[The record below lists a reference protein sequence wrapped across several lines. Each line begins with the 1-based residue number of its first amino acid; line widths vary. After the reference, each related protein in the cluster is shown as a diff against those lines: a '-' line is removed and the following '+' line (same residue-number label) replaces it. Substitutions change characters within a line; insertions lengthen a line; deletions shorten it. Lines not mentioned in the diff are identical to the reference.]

1 MGKYKSFEIQ
11 LVKGDIVTKVSNEV
25 SYTEMCK
32 NYSEKKKDLL
42 KNNDLNIERVALIG
56 ITQEGTSSTIRETV
70 LIDRPK
76 EQEEVKT
83 ISKDKQNKQ
92 VNANSIYD
100 GGIDVSNFSVD
111 YHNVNNEL
119 GQLKTISLNLMK
131 KLKEATTQVG
141 VLDKQRDNFF
151 HILEELYPKYMNKE
165 IGEQQLAK
173 ELKECFLNIGKA
185 NTLRR
190 ECKNNIAVLSSVI
203 NTLSLNKT
211 SSLVDSKI
219 KTLEQN
225 KHKTT
230 DFSKNNLKQNN
241 LLPRIVKF
249 KGGKDRVVKLTQ
261 LRKKYDKVE
270 VMENKNEI
278 WCYNNYYNGVAK

>member
-42 KNNDLNIERVALIG
+42 KNNDLNIERIALIG

-83 ISKDKQNKQ
+83 ISKDKQ

-111 YHNVNNEL
+111 YHNVNSEL

-131 KLKEATTQVG
+131 KLKEATAQVG

-211 SSLVDSKI
+211 SSLVDSK
-219 KTLEQN
+219 
-225 KHKTT
+225 
-230 DFSKNNLKQNN
+230 NLS
-241 LLPRIVKF
+241 
-249 KGGKDRVVKLTQ
+249 
-261 LRKKYDKVE
+261 
-270 VMENKNEI
+270 
-278 WCYNNYYNGVAK
+278 

>member
-42 KNNDLNIERVALIG
+42 KNNDLNIERIALVG

-100 GGIDVSNFSVD
+100 GGIDVSSFSVD

-131 KLKEATTQVG
+131 KLKEATAQVG

-230 DFSKNNLKQNN
+230 DFSKSNLKQNN

-249 KGGKDRVVKLTQ
+249 KGGKDRVTKLTQ

>member
-42 KNNDLNIERVALIG
+42 KNNDLNIERITLIG

-92 VNANSIYD
+92 INANSIYD

-230 DFSKNNLKQNN
+230 DFSKSNLKQNN

-249 KGGKDRVVKLTQ
+249 KGGKDRVSKLTQ

-278 WCYNNYYNGVAK
+278 WRYNNYYNGVAK

>member
-42 KNNDLNIERVALIG
+42 KNNDLNIERIALVG
-56 ITQEGTSSTIRETV
+56 ITQEGASSTIRETV

-76 EQEEVKT
+76 EEEVKT
-83 ISKDKQNKQ
+83 ISKGKQNKQ
-92 VNANSIYD
+92 VNANSVYD

-131 KLKEATTQVG
+131 KLKEATAQVG

-230 DFSKNNLKQNN
+230 DFSKSNLKQNN

-249 KGGKDRVVKLTQ
+249 KGGKDRVTKLTQ

>member
-11 LVKGDIVTKVSNEV
+11 LVKGDIVTKVSNEA

-42 KNNDLNIERVALIG
+42 KNNDLNIERITLVG

-100 GGIDVSNFSVD
+100 GGIDVSSFSVD

-230 DFSKNNLKQNN
+230 DFSKSNLKQNN

-249 KGGKDRVVKLTQ
+249 KGGKDRVTKLTQ

>member
-1 MGKYKSFEIQ
+1 M
-11 LVKGDIVTKVSNEV
+11 
-25 SYTEMCK
+25 
-32 NYSEKKKDLL
+32 
-42 KNNDLNIERVALIG
+42 
-56 ITQEGTSSTIRETV
+56 
-70 LIDRPK
+70 
-76 EQEEVKT
+76 
-83 ISKDKQNKQ
+83 
-92 VNANSIYD
+92 
-100 GGIDVSNFSVD
+100 
-111 YHNVNNEL
+111 NNEL

-230 DFSKNNLKQNN
+230 DFSKSNLKQNN

-249 KGGKDRVVKLTQ
+249 KGGKDRVSKLTQ

-270 VMENKNEI
+270 VIENKNEI

>member
-42 KNNDLNIERVALIG
+42 KNNDLNIEKIALIG

-131 KLKEATTQVG
+131 KLKEATAQVG
-141 VLDKQRDNFF
+141 VLDKQRDNF
-151 HILEELYPKYMNKE
+151 L
-165 IGEQQLAK
+165 GAK
-173 ELKECFLNIGKA
+173 IQ
-185 NTLRR
+185 T
-190 ECKNNIAVLSSVI
+190 
-203 NTLSLNKT
+203 
-211 SSLVDSKI
+211 
-219 KTLEQN
+219 
-225 KHKTT
+225 
-230 DFSKNNLKQNN
+230 
-241 LLPRIVKF
+241 
-249 KGGKDRVVKLTQ
+249 
-261 LRKKYDKVE
+261 
-270 VMENKNEI
+270 
-278 WCYNNYYNGVAK
+278 

>member
-11 LVKGDIVTKVSNEV
+11 LVKGDIVTKVSNEA

-42 KNNDLNIERVALIG
+42 KNNDLNIERIALIG

-92 VNANSIYD
+92 VANSIYD

-131 KLKEATTQVG
+131 KLKEATAQVG

-219 KTLEQN
+219 KTLEQS

-230 DFSKNNLKQNN
+230 DFSKSNLKQNN

-249 KGGKDRVVKLTQ
+249 KGGKDRVTKLTQ

>member
-42 KNNDLNIERVALIG
+42 KNNDLNIERIALVG
-56 ITQEGTSSTIRETV
+56 ITQEGASSTIRETV

-83 ISKDKQNKQ
+83 VSKDKQNKQ

-100 GGIDVSNFSVD
+100 GGIDVSSFSVD

-131 KLKEATTQVG
+131 KLKEATAQVG

-230 DFSKNNLKQNN
+230 DFSKSNLKQNN

-249 KGGKDRVVKLTQ
+249 KGGKDRVTKLTQ

>member
-42 KNNDLNIERVALIG
+42 KNNDLNIERIALIG

-119 GQLKTISLNLMK
+119 RQLKTISLNLMK
-131 KLKEATTQVG
+131 KLKEATAQVG

-219 KTLEQN
+219 KTLEQS

-230 DFSKNNLKQNN
+230 DFSKSNLKQNN

-249 KGGKDRVVKLTQ
+249 KGGKDRVTKLTQ

>member
-42 KNNDLNIERVALIG
+42 KNNDLNIEKIALIG

-76 EQEEVKT
+76 EEEVKT

-100 GGIDVSNFSVD
+100 GGIDVSSFSVD

-230 DFSKNNLKQNN
+230 DFSKSNLKQNN

-249 KGGKDRVVKLTQ
+249 KGGKDRVTKLTQ

>member
-42 KNNDLNIERVALIG
+42 KNNDLNIERIALIG

-76 EQEEVKT
+76 EEEVKT

-100 GGIDVSNFSVD
+100 GGIDVSSFSVD

-230 DFSKNNLKQNN
+230 DFSKSNLKQNN

-249 KGGKDRVVKLTQ
+249 KGGKDRVSKLTQ

>member
-11 LVKGDIVTKVSNEV
+11 LVKGDIVTKVSNEA

-42 KNNDLNIERVALIG
+42 KNNDLNIERIALIG

-230 DFSKNNLKQNN
+230 DFSKSNLKQNN

-249 KGGKDRVVKLTQ
+249 KGGKDRVSKLTQ

>member
-42 KNNDLNIERVALIG
+42 KNNDLNIERITLIG

-100 GGIDVSNFSVD
+100 GGIDVSSFSVD

-230 DFSKNNLKQNN
+230 DFSKSNLKQNN

-249 KGGKDRVVKLTQ
+249 KGGKDRVSKLTQ

>member
-11 LVKGDIVTKVSNEV
+11 LVKGDIVTKLSNEA

-42 KNNDLNIERVALIG
+42 KNNDLNIERIALIG

-100 GGIDVSNFSVD
+100 GGIDVSSFSVD

-230 DFSKNNLKQNN
+230 DFSKSNLKQNN

-249 KGGKDRVVKLTQ
+249 KGGKDRVTKLTQ

>member
-11 LVKGDIVTKVSNEV
+11 LVKGDIVTKVSNEA

-42 KNNDLNIERVALIG
+42 KNNDLNIERIALIG
-56 ITQEGTSSTIRETV
+56 ITQEGGSSTIRETV

-83 ISKDKQNKQ
+83 ISKDKQN
-92 VNANSIYD
+92 NANSIYD

-119 GQLKTISLNLMK
+119 GQLKTISSNLMK

-230 DFSKNNLKQNN
+230 DFSKSNLKQNN

-249 KGGKDRVVKLTQ
+249 KGGKDRVSKLTQ

>member
-11 LVKGDIVTKVSNEV
+11 LVKGDIVTKLSNEA

-42 KNNDLNIERVALIG
+42 KNNDLNIERIALIG

-92 VNANSIYD
+92 VNANNIYD

-131 KLKEATTQVG
+131 KLKEATAQVG

-249 KGGKDRVVKLTQ
+249 KGGKDRVTKLTQ

>member
-11 LVKGDIVTKVSNEV
+11 LVKGDIVTKVSNEA

-42 KNNDLNIERVALIG
+42 KNNDLNIERIALIG
-56 ITQEGTSSTIRETV
+56 ITQEGNSSTIRETV

-100 GGIDVSNFSVD
+100 GGIDVSSFSVD

-230 DFSKNNLKQNN
+230 DFSKSNLKQNN

-249 KGGKDRVVKLTQ
+249 KGGKDRVTKLTQ

>member
-42 KNNDLNIERVALIG
+42 KNNDLNIERIALIG

-92 VNANSIYD
+92 VANSIYD

-111 YHNVNNEL
+111 YHNVNSEL

-230 DFSKNNLKQNN
+230 DFSKSNLKQNN

-249 KGGKDRVVKLTQ
+249 KGGKDRVTKLTQ

>member
-1 MGKYKSFEIQ
+1 M
-11 LVKGDIVTKVSNEV
+11 
-25 SYTEMCK
+25 
-32 NYSEKKKDLL
+32 
-42 KNNDLNIERVALIG
+42 
-56 ITQEGTSSTIRETV
+56 
-70 LIDRPK
+70 
-76 EQEEVKT
+76 
-83 ISKDKQNKQ
+83 
-92 VNANSIYD
+92 
-100 GGIDVSNFSVD
+100 SVH

-230 DFSKNNLKQNN
+230 DFSKSNLKQNN

-249 KGGKDRVVKLTQ
+249 KGGKDRVSKLTQ

>member
-42 KNNDLNIERVALIG
+42 KNNDLNIERIALIG

-100 GGIDVSNFSVD
+100 GGIDVSSFSVD

-131 KLKEATTQVG
+131 KLKEATAQVG

-219 KTLEQN
+219 KTLEQS

-230 DFSKNNLKQNN
+230 DFSKSNLKQNN

-249 KGGKDRVVKLTQ
+249 KGGKDRVTKLTQ

>member
-1 MGKYKSFEIQ
+1 M
-11 LVKGDIVTKVSNEV
+11 
-25 SYTEMCK
+25 
-32 NYSEKKKDLL
+32 
-42 KNNDLNIERVALIG
+42 
-56 ITQEGTSSTIRETV
+56 
-70 LIDRPK
+70 
-76 EQEEVKT
+76 
-83 ISKDKQNKQ
+83 
-92 VNANSIYD
+92 
-100 GGIDVSNFSVD
+100 
-111 YHNVNNEL
+111 
-119 GQLKTISLNLMK
+119 
-131 KLKEATTQVG
+131 
-141 VLDKQRDNFF
+141 LDKQRDNFF

-203 NTLSLNKT
+203 NTLSLHKT

-219 KTLEQN
+219 KALEQN

-230 DFSKNNLKQNN
+230 DFSKSNLKQNN

-249 KGGKDRVVKLTQ
+249 KGGKDRVSKLTQ

>member
-42 KNNDLNIERVALIG
+42 KNNDLNIERIALVG
-56 ITQEGTSSTIRETV
+56 ITQEGASSTIRETV

-83 ISKDKQNKQ
+83 VSEYKQNKQ

-100 GGIDVSNFSVD
+100 GGIDVSSFSVD
-111 YHNVNNEL
+111 YHNVNSEL

-131 KLKEATTQVG
+131 KLKEATAQVG

-230 DFSKNNLKQNN
+230 DFSKSNLKQNN

-249 KGGKDRVVKLTQ
+249 KGGKDRVSKLTQ

>member
-11 LVKGDIVTKVSNEV
+11 LVKGDIVTKVSNEA

-42 KNNDLNIERVALIG
+42 KNNDLNIERITLIG
-56 ITQEGTSSTIRETV
+56 ITQEGAFSTIRETV

-76 EQEEVKT
+76 EQEKVKT
-83 ISKDKQNKQ
+83 VSEDKQNKQ
-92 VNANSIYD
+92 VNTNSIYD

-131 KLKEATTQVG
+131 KLKEATAQVG

-173 ELKECFLNIGKA
+173 ELRECFLNIGKA

-230 DFSKNNLKQNN
+230 DFSKSNLKQNN

-249 KGGKDRVVKLTQ
+249 KGGKDRVTKLTQ

>member
-42 KNNDLNIERVALIG
+42 KNNDLNIERITLIG

-76 EQEEVKT
+76 EEEVKT
-83 ISKDKQNKQ
+83 ISKDKQ

-131 KLKEATTQVG
+131 KLKEATAQVG
-141 VLDKQRDNFF
+141 VTNSYK
-151 HILEELYPKYMNKE
+151 
-165 IGEQQLAK
+165 
-173 ELKECFLNIGKA
+173 
-185 NTLRR
+185 
-190 ECKNNIAVLSSVI
+190 
-203 NTLSLNKT
+203 
-211 SSLVDSKI
+211 
-219 KTLEQN
+219 
-225 KHKTT
+225 
-230 DFSKNNLKQNN
+230 
-241 LLPRIVKF
+241 
-249 KGGKDRVVKLTQ
+249 
-261 LRKKYDKVE
+261 
-270 VMENKNEI
+270 
-278 WCYNNYYNGVAK
+278 

>member
-42 KNNDLNIERVALIG
+42 KNNDLNIERIALIG

-92 VNANSIYD
+92 VANSIYD

-230 DFSKNNLKQNN
+230 DFSKSNLKQNN

-249 KGGKDRVVKLTQ
+249 KGGKDRVTKLTQ

>member
-11 LVKGDIVTKVSNEV
+11 LVKGDIVTKVSNEA

-42 KNNDLNIERVALIG
+42 KNNDLNIERIALIG

-76 EQEEVKT
+76 EEEVKT

-100 GGIDVSNFSVD
+100 GGIDVSSFSVD

-131 KLKEATTQVG
+131 KLKEATAQVG

-230 DFSKNNLKQNN
+230 DFSKSNLKQNN

-249 KGGKDRVVKLTQ
+249 KGGKDRVTKLTQ